1 MEKEQKYQELET
13 VKKTYACRDSK
24 FLSYIKEI
32 NMRVMLP
39 YINRSG
45 QNKQCALELGCGGG
59 ESTRFLAPLFEHLV
73 VRDGSKEFL
82 EDARAKLTEFDNIE
96 YQYGLFEEMEEI
108 EKYDIIIAN
117 YIFEHVDSVED
128 ILKVCYR
135 ALKTGGILFITVPNA
150 QALSRQLA
158 VKMGILED
166 VYALTENDVKH
177 GHKRVFDRKS
187 LQEYGE
193 KSDFHIIGDGGL
205 YIKEFADFQL
215 KEMVDKE
222 ILGRD
227 HFIGMSKLAED
238 YPEIAGS
245 IYICLEK

>member
-1 MEKEQKYQELET
+1 
-13 VKKTYACRDSK
+13 
-24 FLSYIKEI
+24 
-32 NMRVMLP
+32 MRVMLP

-45 QNKQCALELGCGGG
+45 QNKQCALEMGCGGG

-73 VRDGSKEFL
+73 VLDGSKEFL
-82 EDARAKLTEFDNIE
+82 EDARAKLSEFDNIE
-96 YQYGLFEEMEEI
+96 YQYGLFEEIKEI
-108 EKYDIIIAN
+108 EKYDVIIAN

-135 ALKTGGILFITVPNA
+135 SLKKGGILFITVPNA

-166 VYALTENDVKH
+166 VYVLTENDIKH
-177 GHKRVFDRKS
+177 GHKRIFDRKTGGEWEDAYAR
-187 LQEYGE
+187 EYGE

-222 ILGRD
+222 ILSRD